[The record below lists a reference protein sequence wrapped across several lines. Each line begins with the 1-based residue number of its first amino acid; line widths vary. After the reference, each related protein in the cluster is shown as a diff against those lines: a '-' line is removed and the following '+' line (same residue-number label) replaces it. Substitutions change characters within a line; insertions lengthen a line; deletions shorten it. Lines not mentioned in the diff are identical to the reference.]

1 MILKDNKSTFV
12 MDTKQEA
19 KVLSEREVEV
29 LLLSAEGHSLKQIA
43 EMLNISVDT
52 VDTHSRNVVGKL
64 SARNMKHAIATA
76 LRNKLID

>member
-1 MILKDNKSTFV
+1 
-12 MDTKQEA
+12 MDTKQDV
-19 KVLSEREVEV
+19 KVLSEREAEV
-29 LLLSAEGHSLKQIA
+29 LRLSAEGNSLKQIA
-43 EMLNISVDT
+43 EMLSISIDT